1 MEESL
6 KLNIYNQLGAIL
18 RQARDCSGLSLDEAA
33 SKSGFSP
40 YKLAFMEHGSRQYL
54 SRMPIYAVIYLLECY
69 GMIPLFEIRPVPRQE
84 NIPES

>member
-6 KLNIYNQLGAIL
+6 KLNIYNQLGSIL
-18 RQARDCSGLSLDEAA
+18 RQARTYAGLSVDEAA
-33 SKSGFSP
+33 SISGFSP

-54 SRMPIYAVIYLLECY
+54 SRMPIYAVIYLLGCY
-69 GMIPLFEIRPVPRQE
+69 GMIPVFETRPIPHAK